1 MTMKRISF
9 ITVFL
14 LVAAV
19 AAKSQ
24 IIPHYGETY
33 EKETGK
39 LRGKA
44 WMSAVGF
51 RQESTND
58 KGKTSVT
65 IYRVD
70 SAKVYH
76 LDMEK
81 KTWMAFPLSQL
92 MDGTLSG
99 IEAFE
104 RESHSVQRTLIN
116 QETVEGKACN
126 HYRVVT
132 ATALKGGTTDRA
144 DWEEWIYEPDKMWIQ
159 RSDDIR
165 AGRYLVHRN
174 IVMGAQPA
182 HLFEIPKDFKGSSF
196 PAGGMMEMLQQ
207 SSGKSQAEIKDANKD
222 AKSATDQLNNINND
236 PNKTQEQK
244 IQEALKMLEG
254 MNKK

>member
-1 MTMKRISF
+1 MKSISF

-24 IIPHYGETY
+24 IIPHYGETC

-39 LRGKA
+39 LRGKT
-44 WMSAVGF
+44 WMSPLGF
-51 RQESTND
+51 RQESTADN
-58 KGKTSVT
+58 GKTNVI

-70 SAKVYH
+70 SAKVYR

-81 KTWMAFPLSQL
+81 KTWMAFSLSQL
-92 MDGTLSG
+92 MDGTFSG

-104 RESHSVQRTLIN
+104 RENHSVQRTLIN

-126 HYRVVT
+126 HYRVAT

-144 DWEEWIYEPDKMWIQ
+144 DWEEWIYEPDRMWIQ

-165 AGRYLVHRN
+165 PGRYLVHRN

-182 HLFEIPKDFKGSSF
+182 HLFEIPKDFKGSSL
-196 PAGGMMEMLQQ
+196 PAGGMMEMLT
-207 SSGKSQAEIKDANKD
+207 GKSKQQNQQDMNDAGKKAQD
-222 AKSATDQLNNINND
+222 AKQQMNSADD
-236 PNKTQEQK
+236 PNKTDKQK
-244 IQEALKMLEG
+244 LQEALKMLEG